1 MLVTVVA
8 ALEVLTGI
16 CAGLEDDEAQENGS
30 DTVEEDQDM
39 DDAMEDEA
47 LIAQGRDPHAGG
59 EASATPAVNA
69 GSLPNLLGALRLPER
84 LTALAQITP
93 LSFPPTGSEPSIHPP
108 TTAALSSLHLRAL
121 EALNNLFVTTV
132 AAVAGSPSQEL
143 VALAGALPATA
154 LWEAFFTIIAACG
167 SDAAALSAR
176 GQEMRGEVMEA
187 ALAVAWGIAKTSPA
201 ALAPPPATVQ
211 MLRDVIPALS
221 GDAARARTISTLA
234 AVASRPG
241 VAVTENASVGSFLM
255 NALSSNPSTEI
266 TVALLDGIIDMY
278 ADETRDY
285 DAPVFVANGYNN
297 QLAGCVS
304 RVRTQ
309 VRVVDRRKQ
318 PELRVRGEEA
328 YENLVAF
335 IKYRR
340 SL

>member
-1 MLVTVVA
+1 
-8 ALEVLTGI
+8 
-16 CAGLEDDEAQENGS
+16 
-30 DTVEEDQDM
+30 
-39 DDAMEDEA
+39 
-47 LIAQGRDPHAGG
+47 
-59 EASATPAVNA
+59 
-69 GSLPNLLGALRLPER
+69 
-84 LTALAQITP
+84 
-93 LSFPPTGSEPSIHPP
+93 
-108 TTAALSSLHLRAL
+108 
-121 EALNNLFVTTV
+121 
-132 AAVAGSPSQEL
+132 
-143 VALAGALPATA
+143 
-154 LWEAFFTIIAACG
+154 
-167 SDAAALSAR
+167 
-176 GQEMRGEVMEA
+176 
-187 ALAVAWGIAKTSPA
+187 
-201 ALAPPPATVQ
+201 